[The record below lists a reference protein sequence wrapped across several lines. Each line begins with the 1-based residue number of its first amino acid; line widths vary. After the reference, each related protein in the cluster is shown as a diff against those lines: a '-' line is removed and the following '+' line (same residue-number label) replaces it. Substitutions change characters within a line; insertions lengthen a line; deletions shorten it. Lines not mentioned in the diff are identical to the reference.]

1 MYQPAAETTIAS
13 SSGERA
19 PSIRANE
26 VRTLGVDRER
36 LVGLREVLEGKLPDL
51 APCARLLA
59 GDAAPEILDRAVAR
73 AAATWRGPVGP
84 ELCAYVL
91 CWFVHL
97 QRPRKGHVGRVSG
110 DCPHG
115 AVLFA
120 TLPPTEQLAIVLS
133 AYEELPADRIAAV
146 AGRVLAEFEL
156 EKVAPLGPIVGAP

>member
-19 PSIRANE
+19 RGKGAVESL
-26 VRTLGVDRER
+26 TLAVDRER
-36 LVGLREVLEGKLPDL
+36 IAGLREVLESKLPDL

-73 AAATWRGPVGP
+73 AVATWRGPVGP

-91 CWFVHL
+91 SWFVYL
-97 QRPRKGHVGRVSG
+97 QRPRKAPRVAG
-110 DCPHG
+110 DGPHG
-115 AVLFA
+115 DVLFA
-120 TLPPTEQLAIVLS
+120 TLPPTEQLAIVLA

-146 AGRVLAEFEL
+146 VGRVLAEFEL
-156 EKVAPLGPIVGAP
+156 EKVAPLGPIGGAR